1 MDTDSFIQIVYIKL
15 DYIYE
20 DTAEN
25 VETRSETSNDKLKKS
40 REKLSV

>member
-15 DYIYE
+15 DYIYK

>member
-15 DYIYE
+15 DHIYK

-25 VETRSETSNDKLKKS
+25 VETRSETSNDKLKKL
-40 REKLSV
+40 RDKLSV

>member
-15 DYIYE
+15 DYIYK

-40 REKLSV
+40 RDKFSV

>member
-15 DYIYE
+15 DYIYK

-40 REKLSV
+40 REKLSM

>member
-15 DYIYE
+15 DYIYK

-25 VETRSETSNDKLKKS
+25 VETRSETSNEKLKKPCD
-40 REKLSV
+40 KLSV